1 MQVMMARTF
10 GMKSEPSP
18 PHQAGR
24 QCAGRQEEGDGKN
37 QEEYARSQIPELF
50 QEHCFDPSFLCL
62 SFHSCCLIRI
72 TLLYTG
78 TPYVHCD
85 GNTRIRR
92 YLMSLIHFHKYST

>member
-10 GMKSEPSP
+10 GMKSEPS

-50 QEHCFDPSFLCL
+50 KNIA
-62 SFHSCCLIRI
+62 LI
-72 TLLYTG
+72 
-78 TPYVHCD
+78 P
-85 GNTRIRR
+85 
-92 YLMSLIHFHKYST
+92 HFSVCRSTVAVSSG

>member
-1 MQVMMARTF
+1 MMARTF

-18 PHQAGR
+18 PIRLGGSALAAR
-24 QCAGRQEEGDGKN
+24 KRAMERIRKN
-37 QEEYARSQIPELF
+37 TPAARSPNFF